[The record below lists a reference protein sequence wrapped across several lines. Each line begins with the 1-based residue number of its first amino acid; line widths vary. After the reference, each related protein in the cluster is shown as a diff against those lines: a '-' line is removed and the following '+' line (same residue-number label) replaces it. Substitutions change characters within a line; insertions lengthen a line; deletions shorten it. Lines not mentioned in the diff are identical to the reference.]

1 MAAAQRSR
9 LAMAFESKETA
20 RQRTE
25 MAKNAKKRNPVGN
38 LDTKVFD
45 KEKLK
50 EEVESYTD
58 DVALNWSELARRHN
72 VQNTNGEPAKNG
84 GQIIKEWLK
93 SEGVDVAKFKRKHD
107 GNHEHIRRKKLRGQG
122 GEITVATPQSIDS
135 VKAELR
141 GKIASGEYTVGQ
153 QIAPRKV
160 TDKSINFNSTIL
172 TIKCYSFAA
181 QIQVNYGSS
190 HLKLS

>member
-1 MAAAQRSR
+1 MRHIFKFSRYYGNRQSLPAAQQSR

-50 EEVESYTD
+50 KEVESYTD

-84 GQIIKEWLK
+84 GQIIKEWLN
-93 SEGVDVAKFKRKHD
+93 SEGVHVAKFTRKHD
-107 GNHEHIRRKKLRGQG
+107 GTMNTSDGKSLGDKEEKLQ
-122 GEITVATPQSIDS
+122 
-135 VKAELR
+135 
-141 GKIASGEYTVGQ
+141 
-153 QIAPRKV
+153 
-160 TDKSINFNSTIL
+160 
-172 TIKCYSFAA
+172 
-181 QIQVNYGSS
+181 
-190 HLKLS
+190 

>member
-9 LAMAFESKETA
+9 LAMALESKETA

-25 MAKNAKKRNPVGN
+25 MAKNAKKKRNPVGN

-58 DVALNWSELARRHN
+58 DVAALNGSELARRHN
-72 VQNTNGEPAKNG
+72 VQNTYGEPAKNG
-84 GQIIKEWLK
+84 GQIIKKWLK

-107 GNHEHIRRKKLRGQG
+107 GNHEH
-122 GEITVATPQSIDS
+122 V
-135 VKAELR
+135 
-141 GKIASGEYTVGQ
+141 
-153 QIAPRKV
+153 
-160 TDKSINFNSTIL
+160 
-172 TIKCYSFAA
+172 
-181 QIQVNYGSS
+181 
-190 HLKLS
+190 